1 MKGRHYSY
9 HRTTLSTVQ
18 IWGWEKGSGEDEIG
32 LWSIRL
38 TTLMIS
44 APSEGENVGNWVA
57 EAGLAFGEEEEEEM
71 EDQYPGS
78 EGGMDT

>member
-1 MKGRHYSY
+1 
-9 HRTTLSTVQ
+9 
-18 IWGWEKGSGEDEIG
+18 
-32 LWSIRL
+32 
-38 TTLMIS
+38 MIS

-78 EGGMDT
+78 EGGMDTYAAIGVR